1 MHTCAPH
8 GCELVF
14 VPTIPR
20 LQLRYSDEFSPLL
33 ETELP
38 DGCVHTNA
46 IMYFV
51 RVCALHACDFVLAV
65 AVPGFGEFHE
75 TGSLWQGRIGPK
87 HSAAQFSGVVSAKR

>member
-65 AVPGFGEFHE
+65 VSVILA
-75 TGSLWQGRIGPK
+75 GRLGLMSFRW
-87 HSAAQFSGVVSAKR
+87 HGLLLA